1 MARSIDEL
9 KATFASSGFAK
20 PNRYRVILPETADS
34 RELDIMCDS
43 VVLPGKQILTTEEN
57 ITMKTEYKGYGFGTE
72 DVEISFILSNDFK
85 AWDYLYDWQQKVIR
99 NINSTVIYRVAYK
112 NDYTYNVDIEQ
123 YDSQGTR
130 NKSVTLI
137 NAFVTSLNSIELGNA
152 NENEIIRVSASLT
165 YDNWIIK
172 AGLNPRR

>member
-43 VVLPGKQILTTEEN
+43 VVLPG
-57 ITMKTEYKGYGFGTE
+57 GYGFGTE

-85 AWDYLYDWQQKVIR
+85 AWNYLYDWQQKVIR
-99 NINSTVIYRVAYK
+99 NINSTAIYRVAYK

-123 YDSQGTR
+123 YDSQGVR